1 MKQIIAMGGGGF
13 SMEPENLSLD
23 RYIMNQSARKTPRIC
38 FLPTA
43 SGDSQNYVQRFYH
56 TFQTL
61 DCVASHLSLF
71 KPPSTD
77 LTSFVM
83 EKDVIYVGGGN
94 TRNMLVL
101 WKEWGLDL
109 ILREAWKNGVV
120 LAGLS
125 AGAICWFAE
134 GVTDSAGPLTSMKSL
149 GFLQR
154 SFCPHYDGEKD
165 RRPIYHQLICNEFL
179 CEGYAAD
186 DGAALHFINNR
197 LFQTVS
203 SRPGAKAYRV
213 TRGEHEIFETPLPV
227 KYLGRI
233 S

>member
-1 MKQIIAMGGGGF
+1 MMKQIIAMGGGGF

-23 RYIMNQSARKTPRIC
+23 QYIINQSDRKSPRVC

-43 SGDSQNYVQRFYH
+43 SGDSQNYVQRFYDA
-56 TFQTL
+56 FQTL
-61 DCVASHLSLF
+61 DCVPSHLSLF
-71 KPPSTD
+71 KPPSTN
-77 LTSFVM
+77 LISFVM
-83 EKDVIYVGGGN
+83 EKDIIYVGGGN

-109 ILREAWKNGVV
+109 ILREAWKNGVI

-149 GFLQR
+149 GFLQG

-165 RRPIYHQLICNEFL
+165 RRPIYHQLISNEFL
-179 CEGYAAD
+179 FDGYAAD
-186 DGAALHFINNR
+186 DGAALHFINDQ

-213 TRGEHEIFETPLPV
+213 MMGDHEISETPLPV
-227 KYLGRI
+227 NYLG
-233 S
+233 